1 LQLTVETPDN
11 ESDTLPVTVIADV
24 ETVAP
29 FPGDVTLS
37 TGGVLSMLNV
47 TDADAVFPATSVAVP
62 GICWLEPSVDT
73 VTGDGQLATP
83 DSASLHAKVT
93 VTLELFQPL
102 AFGGGEGVAVIVG
115 GVLSMLNL
123 TLALAV
129 LPALSVA
136 VPEMT

>member
-29 FPGDVTLS
+29 FPGDVMLS
-37 TGGVLSMLNV
+37 TGGVLSMLSA

-93 VTLELFQPL
+93 VTLELFQSA
-102 AFGGGEGVAVIVG
+102 AFGAGDADALMFG
-115 GVLSMLNL
+115 GVLSRLIV
-123 TLALAV
+123 TDAEAV
-129 LPALSVA
+129 FPAMSVA
-136 VPEMT
+136 VPEIT